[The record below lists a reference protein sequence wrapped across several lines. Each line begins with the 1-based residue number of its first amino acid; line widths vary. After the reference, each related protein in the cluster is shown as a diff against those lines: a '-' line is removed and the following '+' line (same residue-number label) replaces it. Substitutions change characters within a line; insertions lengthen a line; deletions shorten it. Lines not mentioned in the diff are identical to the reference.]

1 MDIDVLG
8 TKKRHLNGI
17 EHLNL
22 NAGYVISPARIQG
35 SGDDCDSITSD
46 ERTDE
51 SCASATAGVRIF
63 ETLGIR
69 STNSLDTCP
78 WNIVVHDFR
87 GSTDIPLYQPDSLV
101 VRRVWNLGYAC
112 RPQLILATID
122 SRLKPGVGAMI
133 WSW

>member
-22 NAGYVISPARIQG
+22 NAGYVISPARILRKKSAKNGHGNRVTHQG

-101 VRRVWNLGYAC
+101 VRRVWDLGYAC
-112 RPQLILATID
+112 RPQLIL
-122 SRLKPGVGAMI
+122 
-133 WSW
+133 